1 MTWIESAERG
11 RIIEAASHCLATGE
25 ARGVSVTDILATSGL
40 STRAFYRHF
49 RSKDSLLLAMFRR
62 EYEGVLA
69 ELRDAVATP
78 CPRQA
83 LAAWIEGMLRV
94 AAQARSGRRVMLL
107 GSPDLAGAKGFTA
120 EAARAA
126 AAHQEAIAQILRR
139 GRDDG
144 SFPLTDPGPDAKA
157 IRAALHETFTEL
169 LSGASTMSTDDA
181 AAEVTR
187 FALRALGAVPQPAS

>member
-1 MTWIESAERG
+1 MTWTESSERG
-11 RIIEAASHCLATGE
+11 RIMEAASHCLATGE
-25 ARGVSVTDILATSGL
+25 RRGVSVTDILAASGL

-62 EYEGVLA
+62 DYERVLA
-69 ELRDAVATP
+69 ELRDAAATA

-83 LAAWIEGMLRV
+83 LANWVEGMLRV
-94 AAQARSGRRVMLL
+94 ATEAREGRRVMLL
-107 GSPDLAGAKGFTA
+107 GSPDLASARGFTA

-126 AAHQEAIAQILRR
+126 TAHQAALAEILRR

-144 SFPLTDPGPDAKA
+144 SFPLTDPEPDAKA
-157 IRAALHETFTEL
+157 IRAALQETFTEL
-169 LSGASTMSTDDA
+169 LSGASTMSADDA